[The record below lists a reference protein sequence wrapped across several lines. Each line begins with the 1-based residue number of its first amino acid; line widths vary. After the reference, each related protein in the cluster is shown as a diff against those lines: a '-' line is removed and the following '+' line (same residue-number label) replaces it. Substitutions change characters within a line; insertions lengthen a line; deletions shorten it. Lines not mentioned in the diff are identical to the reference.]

1 MIAWLKVCG
10 VVTGV
15 CFMVQLIYVVGCE
28 QCAESRGKDYNTG
41 AAGHLVCVCVD
52 SVAEVW
58 YVLTPLAPA
67 RM

>member
-1 MIAWLKVCG
+1 MAWLKVCG

-41 AAGHLVCVCVD
+41 AAGHLVCVCG
-52 SVAEVW
+52 
-58 YVLTPLAPA
+58 
-67 RM
+67 